1 MNEWSRWLLVIVFV
15 VWVVTC
21 SGTHW
26 NAKTKTYQGTNH
38 FLFFDEWW
46 GEDQNKNK
54 RNFMNCRWMQITSG
68 VRKTAN
74 ILCGDL
80 NLFFLILQIKR
91 CVVSVSLI
99 DSFCWKIYFHV
110 WVNCGTTLRSKLQKL
125 QNRAVRVLTNSNYD
139 VDAGFYYIRY

>member
-1 MNEWSRWLLVIVFV
+1 
-15 VWVVTC
+15 
-21 SGTHW
+21 
-26 NAKTKTYQGTNH
+26 
-38 FLFFDEWW
+38 
-46 GEDQNKNK
+46 
-54 RNFMNCRWMQITSG
+54 MQITSG